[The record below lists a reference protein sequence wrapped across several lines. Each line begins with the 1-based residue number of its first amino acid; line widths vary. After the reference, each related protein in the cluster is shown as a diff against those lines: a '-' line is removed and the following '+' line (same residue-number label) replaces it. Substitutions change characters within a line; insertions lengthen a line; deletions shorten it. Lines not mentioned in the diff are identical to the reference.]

1 LSIRDPVDKNRN
13 RSEDL
18 QIVEIA
24 GIVKIPRDILL
35 DKVNENIQVVVDKLM
50 IEIGKSEKKLSVFDF
65 LWFRSIL
72 ISLLVIL
79 SPEKKRIF
87 Y

>member
-24 GIVKIPRDILL
+24 GIVKILRDILL
-35 DKVNENIQVVVDKLM
+35 NKVNENIQVVVDKLM
-50 IEIGKSEKKLSVFDF
+50 IEISKSEKKNEV
-65 LWFRSIL
+65 
-72 ISLLVIL
+72 SLTFFG
-79 SPEKKRIF
+79 SGQ

>member
-24 GIVKIPRDILL
+24 GIVKILRDILL
-35 DKVNENIQVVVDKLM
+35 NKVNENIQVVVDKLM
-50 IEIGKSEKKLSVFDF
+50 IEISKSEKKMKCL
-65 LWFRSIL
+65 
-72 ISLLVIL
+72 
-79 SPEKKRIF
+79 
-87 Y
+87 

>member
-24 GIVKIPRDILL
+24 GIVKILRDILL
-35 DKVNENIQVVVDKLM
+35 NKVNENIQVVVDKLM
-50 IEIGKSEKKLSVFDF
+50 IEISKSEKKNEV
-65 LWFRSIL
+65 
-72 ISLLVIL
+72 SLTFFGSGQYL
-79 SPEKKRIF
+79 F
-87 Y
+87 HC

>member
-1 LSIRDPVDKNRN
+1 MSIRDPVDKNRN

-24 GIVKIPRDILL
+24 GIVKILRDILL
-35 DKVNENIQVVVDKLM
+35 NKVNENIQVVVDKLM
-50 IEIGKSEKKLSVFDF
+50 IEISKSEKKNEV
-65 LWFRSIL
+65 
-72 ISLLVIL
+72 SLTFFG
-79 SPEKKRIF
+79 SGQ